1 MPRNNSTN
9 STNTTNKQTNAQIL
23 VNIFKKAK
31 IVRDDAKQVYIAAI
45 IPSKINKVTPLVSG
59 FTQGW
64 LLDEFFKVRGTFPPQ
79 SDITSSIGHAD
90 FLAQQQPSIGN
101 VFFRFGYAN
110 NNHYIDMCNDDDEV
124 IEITNSNWN
133 ILQKSP
139 VYFREFETQRALPN
153 PSKNGDVL
161 GIFNYLN
168 IEHEEDRILILPT
181 LCTFPLANITKP
193 IIGLLGDQ
201 DSGKTTA
208 ARMIRKLLDPSD
220 PAENDFHPTK
230 QNLCLVFYHNAVPFF
245 DNLSAISQTVSDMFC
260 RAYSGTG
267 FQSRKLYTDYALI
280 SFSYKR
286 SFIFTAINP
295 PTKAKDFNAR
305 TITIQLNRIAGSCQ
319 IGDEKLFE
327 QFDQDMPNIL
337 GGMLDVLVE
346 AKRIA
351 PGLNLPWKPRW
362 ADAFQYA
369 AAVSEVLGY
378 GANRYLEACRANLA
392 ERLTQ
397 EPSKPAAYSKQE
409 PTLEAIL
416 SLMSAQQGK
425 FEGTTSKLLTAIAP
439 HCPSNL
445 GPAAAKNWPD
455 SPEKLGIA
463 LKRIKAALE
472 EADVAMT
479 SKPSK
484 MGTWI
489 TLQWITSAAATAQGT
504 VVADTEPSETDV
516 SDMVTFEADELG
528 SLAFEDVNYDAIG
541 LIPKIDPAD
550 LPEGVDLDIAELV
563 APVADGFPLVDV
575 TAATDSVQDAAE
587 ADDAENVL
595 AIESTA
601 APAAPSTPPP
611 AIPETTSAVELEPQ
625 AVEEVDEDVCK
636 FWSMGDKEVPC
647 CSAKNGKALWTNSE
661 CVYCD
666 KFIAKNP
673 RRGKSVKTDAESEE
687 FGMYQSAF

>member
-1 MPRNNSTN
+1 MPQNNSTN
-9 STNTTNKQTNAQIL
+9 TVNKQTNAQTL
-23 VNIFKKAK
+23 VNIFKKAN

-64 LLDEFFKVRGTFPPQ
+64 LLDEFFKARGTFPSQ
-79 SDITSSIGHAD
+79 SDTTSSIGHAD

-101 VFFRFGYAN
+101 VFFRFGFAN
-110 NNHYIDMCNDDDEV
+110 NNHYIDMCNDADEV
-124 IEITNSNWN
+124 IEISNSNWN

-139 VYFREFETQRALPN
+139 VYFREFETQRALPT
-153 PSKNGDVL
+153 PSKNGDAF

-168 IEHEEDRILILPT
+168 IEQEEDKILLLPT

-201 DSGKTTA
+201 DSGKTTT
-208 ARMIRKLLDPSD
+208 ARMIRRLLDPSD

-230 QNLCLVFYHNAVPFF
+230 QNLCLVFYHNAVPLF

-295 PTKAKDFNAR
+295 PTEAKDFNAR
-305 TITIQLNRIAGSCQ
+305 TITIQLSQIAGSCQ

-369 AAVSEVLGY
+369 AAAAEVLGY
-378 GANRYLEACRANLA
+378 GANRYLKACRDNIAA
-392 ERLTQ
+392 RTTQ
-397 EPSKPAAYSKQE
+397 GPSQVAAHSKQE
-409 PTLEAIL
+409 PALEAIL
-416 SLMSAQQGK
+416 SLMSAQRGK
-425 FEGTTSKLLTAIAP
+425 FEGTTSNLLTAIAP

-463 LKRIKAALE
+463 LRRIKAALE

-484 MGTWI
+484 VGTWV
-489 TLQWITSAAATAQGT
+489 TLEWLTTAAPTAQEAA
-504 VVADTEPSETDV
+504 VADTEPSESDV
-516 SDMVTFEADELG
+516 SDTVTFAADELG
-528 SLAFEDVNYDAIG
+528 GVAFEDVNYDAIG
-541 LIPKIDPAD
+541 LIPEIDPAD
-550 LPEGVDLDIAELV
+550 LPDVVDLDIAELV
-563 APVADGFPLVDV
+563 VPVIDELPLTGT
-575 TAATDSVQDAAE
+575 TASTDSVQDAPE
-587 ADDAENVL
+587 TDDAENVL
-595 AIESTA
+595 GTESTD
-601 APAAPSTPPP
+601 APATSITTAPVIPVATST
-611 AIPETTSAVELEPQ
+611 VELELQ
-625 AVEEVDEDVCK
+625 EIEEVEDDACK

-647 CSAKNGKALWTNSE
+647 CSAKNGKALWSQSE
-661 CVYCD
+661 CDRCD
-666 KFIAKNP
+666 EFIAKNP
-673 RRGKSVKTDAESEE
+673 LRKQSTKTDTESEE
-687 FGMYQSAF
+687 YGMYQSAFK

>member
-1 MPRNNSTN
+1 MPQNN
-9 STNTTNKQTNAQIL
+9 STNTTNKQTNAQTL
-23 VNIFKKAK
+23 VNIFRKAN

-64 LLDEFFKVRGTFPPQ
+64 LLDEFFKARGTFPSQ
-79 SDITSSIGHAD
+79 SDTTSSIGHAD

-101 VFFRFGYAN
+101 VFFRFGFAK
-110 NNHYIDMCNDDDEV
+110 NNHYIDMCNDADEV
-124 IEITNSNWN
+124 IEITDSNWN

-139 VYFREFETQRALPN
+139 VYFREFETQRALPT
-153 PSKNGDVL
+153 PSKNGDAL

-168 IEHEEDRILILPT
+168 IEQEEDRILLLPT

-208 ARMIRKLLDPSD
+208 ARMIRRLLDPSD

-230 QNLCLVFYHNAVPFF
+230 QNLCLVFYHNAVPLF
-245 DNLSAISQTVSDMFC
+245 DNLSVISQTASDMFC

-295 PTKAKDFNAR
+295 PTEAKDFNAR
-305 TITIQLNRIAGSCQ
+305 TITIQLSQIDGSCQ

-369 AAVSEVLGY
+369 AAAAEVLGY
-378 GANRYLEACRANLA
+378 GASRYLEACRANLA

-416 SLMSAQQGK
+416 SLMSALQGK
-425 FEGTTSKLLTAIAP
+425 FEGTTSNLLAAIAP

-489 TLQWITSAAATAQGT
+489 TLEWLTTAAPTAQEA
-504 VVADTEPSETDV
+504 VVADTEPSESDV
-516 SDMVTFEADELG
+516 SDTVTFAADELG
-528 SLAFEDVNYDAIG
+528 GEAFEDVDLEAIG
-541 LIPKIDPAD
+541 FIPEMDPAD
-550 LPEGVDLDIAELV
+550 LPEVVDLDVSELV
-563 APVADGFPLVDV
+563 APVVDELPLADA
-575 TAATDSVQDAAE
+575 TADTDSVQEAPDAKA
-587 ADDAENVL
+587 AENVT
-595 AIESTA
+595 AIESTV
-601 APAAPSTPPP
+601 APAAPITTTPV
-611 AIPETTSAVELEPQ
+611 IPEASSTEELELQ

-636 FWSMGDKEVPC
+636 FWFMGDNEVPC
-647 CSAKNGKALWTNSE
+647 CSAKNSKSLWTSSE
-661 CVYCD
+661 CVSCD
-666 KFIAKNP
+666 DFVPKYPRRKNIAKQDDKP
-673 RRGKSVKTDAESEE
+673 EE
-687 FGMYQSAF
+687 FGMYQSAFK